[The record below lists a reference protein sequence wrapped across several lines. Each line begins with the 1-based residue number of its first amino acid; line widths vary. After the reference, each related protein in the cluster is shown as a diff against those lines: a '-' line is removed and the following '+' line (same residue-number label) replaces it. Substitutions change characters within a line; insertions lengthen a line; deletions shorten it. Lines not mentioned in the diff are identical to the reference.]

1 MVFLHA
7 LGGIFG
13 LLLVVAVGYAL
24 AWKGWFSTESQMLL
38 PRLVTYVALPPF
50 LMCTLLQSFDR
61 DHLLHMLYG
70 ALLPFTS
77 LIITF
82 SLAWVV
88 GRIAHVQRKHFGL
101 FCACVSNSNTIFVG
115 IPVNLALFGEESL
128 PYVLRYYFASTIF
141 FWTVGNYA
149 ISSDGCGEGRERTR
163 LCDNV
168 RHIFSPPML
177 GFLTGLALVMF
188 KVDLPRFLLDA
199 AKYLGNLTTP
209 LALLFIGV
217 TLQTMDLRH
226 LKLDRDLVLALV
238 GRLVVSPL
246 VVLLLVPLFPI
257 PELMGKVF
265 IMQASLPVLMQAAI
279 LSAYYRTDPE
289 FGALMVSLSTLLS
302 ALTIPI
308 YMTLL

>member
-88 GRIAHVQRKHFGL
+88 GRIVHVQRKHFGL

-128 PYVLRYYFASTIF
+128 PYVLLYSR
-141 FWTVGNYA
+141 
-149 ISSDGCGEGRERTR
+149 R
-163 LCDNV
+163 L
-168 RHIFSPPML
+168 
-177 GFLTGLALVMF
+177 
-188 KVDLPRFLLDA
+188 
-199 AKYLGNLTTP
+199 
-209 LALLFIGV
+209 
-217 TLQTMDLRH
+217 
-226 LKLDRDLVLALV
+226 
-238 GRLVVSPL
+238 
-246 VVLLLVPLFPI
+246 
-257 PELMGKVF
+257 
-265 IMQASLPVLMQAAI
+265 
-279 LSAYYRTDPE
+279 
-289 FGALMVSLSTLLS
+289 
-302 ALTIPI
+302 
-308 YMTLL
+308 

>member
-1 MVFLHA
+1 MLFLHA

-13 LLLVVAVGYAL
+13 LLLVVAVGYVL
-24 AWKGWFSTESQMLL
+24 AWKGWFSTECQMLL

-50 LMCTLLQSFDR
+50 LMSTFLQSFDR
-61 DHLLHMLYG
+61 DNLLHMLYG

-77 LIITF
+77 QILTF

-88 GRIAHVQRKHFGL
+88 GRAVGVRRRRLGL

-128 PYVLRYYFASTIF
+128 PYVLLYYFASTIF

-149 ISSDGCGEGRERTR
+149 ISSDGKSDGRERTR
-163 LCDNV
+163 LGDNI

-177 GFLTGLALVMF
+177 GFLTGLSLVLLN
-188 KVDLPRFLLDA
+188 VDLPRFLLDTA
-199 AKYLGNLTTP
+199 RHLGNLTTP
-209 LALLFIGV
+209 LALLFIGIS
-217 TLQTMDLRH
+217 LQNMDLRH
-226 LKLDRDLVLALV
+226 LRLDRDLTLALL
-238 GRLVVSPL
+238 GRLVLSPL
-246 VVLLLVPLFPI
+246 VVALLVPLFPI
-257 PELMGKVF
+257 PELMAKVF

-302 ALTIPI
+302 AITIPI
-308 YMTLL
+308 CMCLL

>member
-1 MVFLHA
+1 MLFLHA

-13 LLLVVAVGYAL
+13 LLLVVAVGYVL
-24 AWKGWFSTESQMLL
+24 AWKGWFSTECQMLL

-50 LMCTLLQSFDR
+50 LMSTFLQSFDR
-61 DHLLHMLYG
+61 DNLLHMLYG

-77 LIITF
+77 QILTF

-88 GRIAHVQRKHFGL
+88 GRAVRVRRRHLGL

-128 PYVLRYYFASTIF
+128 PHVLLYYFASTIF

-149 ISSDGCGEGRERTR
+149 ISSDGKSDGRERTR
-163 LCDNV
+163 LGDNI

-177 GFLTGLALVMF
+177 GFLTGLSLVLLN
-188 KVDLPRFLLDA
+188 VELPRFLLDTA
-199 AKYLGNLTTP
+199 RHLGNLTTP

-217 TLQTMDLRH
+217 SLQNMDLRH
-226 LKLDRDLVLALV
+226 LRLDRDLALALL
-238 GRLVVSPL
+238 GRLVLSPL
-246 VVLLLVPLFPI
+246 VVALLVPLFPI
-257 PELMGKVF
+257 PELMAKVF
-265 IMQASLPVLMQAAI
+265 IIQASLPVLMQAAI

-302 ALTIPI
+302 AITIPI
-308 YMTLL
+308 CMCLL

>member
-1 MVFLHA
+1 MLFLHA

-13 LLLVVAVGYAL
+13 LLLVVAVGYVL
-24 AWKGWFSTESQMLL
+24 AWKGWFSTECKMLL

-50 LMCTLLQSFDR
+50 LMSTFLQSFD
-61 DHLLHMLYG
+61 MLYG

-77 LIITF
+77 QILTF

-88 GRIAHVQRKHFGL
+88 GRAVRVRRRHLGL

-128 PYVLRYYFASTIF
+128 PHVLLYYFASTIF

-149 ISSDGCGEGRERTR
+149 ISSDGKSDGRERTR
-163 LCDNV
+163 LRDNI

-177 GFLTGLALVMF
+177 GFLTGLSLVLLN
-188 KVDLPRFLLDA
+188 VELPRFLLDTA
-199 AKYLGNLTTP
+199 RHLGNLTTP
-209 LALLFIGV
+209 LALLFIGIS
-217 TLQTMDLRH
+217 LQNMDLRH
-226 LKLDRDLVLALV
+226 LRLDRDLALALL
-238 GRLVVSPL
+238 GRLVLSPL
-246 VVLLLVPLFPI
+246 VVALLVPLFPI
-257 PELMGKVF
+257 PELMAKVF

-302 ALTIPI
+302 AITIPI
-308 YMTLL
+308 CMCLL

>member
-24 AWKGWFSTESQMLL
+24 ACKGWFSTESQMLL

-77 LIITF
+77 LVITF

-115 IPVNLALFGEESL
+115 IPVNLALFGEAW
-128 PYVLRYYFASTIF
+128 P
-141 FWTVGNYA
+141 W
-149 ISSDGCGEGRERTR
+149 
-163 LCDNV
+163 
-168 RHIFSPPML
+168 
-177 GFLTGLALVMF
+177 
-188 KVDLPRFLLDA
+188 
-199 AKYLGNLTTP
+199 
-209 LALLFIGV
+209 
-217 TLQTMDLRH
+217 
-226 LKLDRDLVLALV
+226 
-238 GRLVVSPL
+238 
-246 VVLLLVPLFPI
+246 
-257 PELMGKVF
+257 
-265 IMQASLPVLMQAAI
+265 
-279 LSAYYRTDPE
+279 
-289 FGALMVSLSTLLS
+289 
-302 ALTIPI
+302 
-308 YMTLL
+308 

>member
-1 MVFLHA
+1 
-7 LGGIFG
+7 
-13 LLLVVAVGYAL
+13 
-24 AWKGWFSTESQMLL
+24 MLL

-50 LMCTLLQSFDR
+50 LMSTLLQSFER
-61 DHLLHMLYG
+61 DNLLHMLYG

-77 LIITF
+77 QILTF

-88 GRIAHVQRKHFGL
+88 GKAVRVRRGRLGL
-101 FCACVSNSNTIFVG
+101 FCVCVSNSNTIFVG

-128 PYVLRYYFASTIF
+128 PYVLLYYFASTIF

-149 ISSDGCGEGRERTR
+149 ISSDGSRDGEGRERTR
-163 LCDNV
+163 LRDNI

-177 GFLTGLALVMF
+177 GFLTGLSLVML
-188 KVDLPRFLLDA
+188 KVELPRFLLDA

-209 LALLFIGV
+209 LALLFIGI
-217 TLQTMDLRH
+217 TLQNMDLRH
-226 LKLDRDLVLALV
+226 LKINRDLALALL
-238 GRLVVSPL
+238 GRLVLSPL
-246 VVLLLVPLFPI
+246 VVMLLTPLFPI

-279 LSAYYRTDPE
+279 LSAYYRTDPQ

-302 ALTIPI
+302 AITIPVC
-308 YMTLL
+308 MCLL

>member
-1 MVFLHA
+1 MILQTILEGIG
-7 LGGIFG
+7 LGV
-13 LLLVVAVGYAL
+13 LLVLVCAIGIRKGAVGMVHLYSQEVQERCVTLGLTTHAKIKRNAL
-24 AWKGWFSTESQMLL
+24 IFKAVCVPG
-38 PRLVTYVALPPF
+38 Y
-50 LMCTLLQSFDR
+50 
-61 DHLLHMLYG
+61 
-70 ALLPFTS
+70 
-77 LIITF
+77 
-82 SLAWVV
+82 
-88 GRIAHVQRKHFGL
+88 IA
-101 FCACVSNSNTIFVG
+101 
-115 IPVNLALFGEESL
+115 
-128 PYVLRYYFASTIF
+128 YVLLYYFASTIF

-149 ISSDGCGEGRERTR
+149 ISSDGCGDGRERTR
-163 LCDNV
+163 LCDNI

-217 TLQTMDLRH
+217 TLQTMDLRR

>member
-77 LIITF
+77 LVITF

-128 PYVLRYYFASTIF
+128 PYVLLYYFASTIF

-163 LCDNV
+163 FCDNI